1 MRECVCGIERVAVS
15 VRVCDRV
22 YVCVNQDGILFT
34 LSFSVLK
41 ATEWTTGSMQD
52 LSARSWNVL
61 RDAWTLDTPAGTSKM
76 SVATVAPR
84 VFNTSKVS
92 ADSIPVVRTA

>member
-1 MRECVCGIERVAVS
+1 MCVFAGLKS
-15 VRVCDRV
+15 
-22 YVCVNQDGILFT
+22 LFT

-61 RDAWTLDTPAGTSKM
+61 LDAWTLDTPAGTSKI
-76 SVATVAPR
+76 SVATVVPR